1 MSVLCVTYLKYFRI
15 GFAANIFELDDEIA
29 FFHNILEFFNNWL
42 IINYSTEILYY
53 LISSLP
59 II

>member
-29 FFHNILEFFNNWL
+29 FFHNILEFFNN
-42 IINYSTEILYY
+42 
-53 LISSLP
+53 
-59 II
+59 